1 MPAIL
6 LSCPNCG
13 AQLTI
18 PDTVQRFACEQC
30 GTPLRLER
38 SGGITY
44 LAEDTET
51 AQEMASRVR
60 QTEIARLR
68 KELEREIQFQMLD
81 VPAYQLLRYDFVKI
95 GVIKGWEVPFS
106 RGQERLETVFRNLT
120 LEQLQKLIDL
130 YSVNPQSPTA
140 AWLKRVKALRENLR
154 ELERE

>member
-1 MPAIL
+1 MPDIL

-13 AQLTI
+13 AQLSI

-38 SGGITY
+38 SGGIAY

-51 AQEMASRVR
+51 AQQMASRVR
-60 QTEIARLR
+60 EAELAHLR
-68 KELEREIQFQMLD
+68 RELEREIQFQMLD

-95 GVIKGWEVPFS
+95 GAIKGWEATFA
-106 RGQERLETVFRNLT
+106 RGQERLEKVFRNLT

-130 YSVNPQSPTA
+130 YSANPQSPTA
-140 AWLKRVKALRENLR
+140 AWLKRVQALREKIR